1 MQRIL
6 EKKERS
12 LGVKLSLKGDHCSSP
27 KCALTRKPYRPGVHG
42 KRRSKLSEFGFQL
55 REKQKMRFSYGLTEK
70 QLEKV
75 FVEAEKRPGVTSDE
89 VMAILESRLDNVVF
103 RLGLGPSRM
112 SSRQLVSHGHFTVNG
127 RKVTVPSL
135 RVKADDKIAIRSVSK
150 DHPYLKDLSERL
162 KNYEPPAWLKLDK
175 DSLEAI
181 VIGRVNDVPQVF
193 DINVVVDYYS

>member
-6 EKKERS
+6 EKRERS

-27 KCALTRKPYRPGVHG
+27 KCALTRKPYKPGQHG

-75 FVEAEKRPGVTSDE
+75 FIEADKKPGVTSDE
-89 VMAILESRLDNVVF
+89 VTAILESRLDNVIF
-103 RLGLGPSRM
+103 RLGLGSSRM
-112 SSRQLVSHGHFTVNG
+112 SSRQLVSHGHFTVND

-135 RVKADDKIAIRSVSK
+135 RVKANDKIAIRSVSK
-150 DHPYLKDLSERL
+150 NHPYLKDLNERL
-162 KNYEPPAWLKLDK
+162 KSYEPPAWLKLDK
-175 DSLEAI
+175 DKLEAV
-181 VIGRVNDVPQVF
+181 VIGRANDTPQLF
-193 DINVVVDYYS
+193 DINIVVDFYS

>member
-12 LGVKLSLKGDHCSSP
+12 LGVKLSLKGDHCNSP
-27 KCALTRKPYRPGVHG
+27 KCALTRKPYKPGQHG

-75 FVEAEKRPGVTSDE
+75 FIEAGKKPGVTSDE
-89 VMAILESRLDNVVF
+89 VTAILESRLDNVIF
-103 RLGLGPSRM
+103 RLGLGSSRM
-112 SSRQLVSHGHFTVNG
+112 SSRQLVSHGHFTVND

-135 RVKADDKIAIRSVSK
+135 RVRANDKIAIRSVSK
-150 DHPYLKDLSERL
+150 NHPYLKDLNERL
-162 KNYEPPAWLKLDK
+162 KSYEPPTWLKLDK
-175 DSLEAI
+175 DNLEAV
-181 VIGRVNDVPQVF
+181 VIGKANDTPQLF
-193 DINVVVDYYS
+193 DINVVVDFYS

>member
-1 MQRIL
+1 MQRVL

-27 KCALTRKPYRPGVHG
+27 KCALTRKPYRPGMHG
-42 KRRSKLSEFGFQL
+42 KRRNKLSEFGFQL

-89 VMAILESRLDNVVF
+89 VIAILESRLDNVIF
-103 RLGLGPSRM
+103 RLGWGLSRM
-112 SSRQLVSHGHFTVNG
+112 SSRQLVGHGHFTVNG

-135 RVKADDKIAIRSVSK
+135 RVKGGDKIAIRSVSK
-150 DHPYLKDLSERL
+150 DHPYLKDLNERL
-162 KNYEPPAWLKLDK
+162 KNYEPPTWLKLDK
-175 DSLEAI
+175 GNLEA
-181 VIGRVNDVPQVF
+181 VVVGKANDVPQLF
-193 DINVVVDYYS
+193 DINIVVDYYS